1 MGLLTLSHAVTL
13 KPRRLEDALREKP
26 SPRPVKASSPE
37 SSQPRP
43 RNPRERATEGEKERG
58 FLRKES
64 SQRREKR
71 EFVGETVEESPRES
85 EGFAG
90 RHEKGTPVVRGK
102 SHVRTPQ
109 GETGYPTTTPQQQ
122 SFPQTSGQVGIGERD
137 KQ

>member
-1 MGLLTLSHAVTL
+1 MTL

-58 FLRKES
+58 
-64 SQRREKR
+64 
-71 EFVGETVEESPRES
+71 FVGETVEESPRES

>member
-26 SPRPVKASSPE
+26 SPRPVKASSP
-37 SSQPRP
+37 
-43 RNPRERATEGEKERG
+43 
-58 FLRKES
+58 ES

-122 SFPQTSGQVGIGERD
+122 SFPQTSGQVGVGERD